1 MFRKHCFA
9 PLASSEIHWLRRL
22 GTKPLL
28 SGFSRS
34 YQLVHEERCKSLR
47 GIVSVSYIWSE
58 RPLSMKKEIGI
69 LNIQDLYLDY

>member
-9 PLASSEIHWLRRL
+9 PLAASEYPHTVGAYTEHRQYLRRL
-22 GTKPLL
+22 DTKPLL

-47 GIVSVSYIWSE
+47 GIVSVSYIKS
-58 RPLSMKKEIGI
+58 KKAPFH
-69 LNIQDLYLDY
+69 QK